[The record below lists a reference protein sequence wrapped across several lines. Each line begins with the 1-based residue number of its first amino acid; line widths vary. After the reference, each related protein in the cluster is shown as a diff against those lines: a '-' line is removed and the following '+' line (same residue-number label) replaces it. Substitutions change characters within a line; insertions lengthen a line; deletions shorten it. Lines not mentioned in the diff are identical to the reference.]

1 MNDIYQQAI
10 HKLDCESKNIQ
21 ESNIKEQIAILKG
34 LYYDYKRLRR
44 KNGNLFLKKIV
55 LNEVKD
61 RRTPLSEYSLNELF
75 DEIIKRP
82 KYDDVEVGESKEF
95 KEELSG

>member
-1 MNDIYQQAI
+1 MIDSIEIVKIKSQA
-10 HKLDCESKNIQ
+10 
-21 ESNIKEQIAILKG
+21 
-34 LYYDYKRLRR
+34 YKVYPR